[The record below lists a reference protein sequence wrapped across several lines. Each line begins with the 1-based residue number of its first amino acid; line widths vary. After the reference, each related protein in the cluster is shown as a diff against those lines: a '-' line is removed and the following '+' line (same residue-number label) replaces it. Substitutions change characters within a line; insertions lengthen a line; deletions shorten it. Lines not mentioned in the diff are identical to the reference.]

1 MVRPSA
7 AAASTKAGWRPGL
20 DPQNTHTAFSS
31 VTGACCQ
38 DPADPGDDVSGR
50 AAGSG
55 SYAGRMAWD
64 RDISRV
70 GALLAEP
77 ARCRILTALA
87 DGRALPVSLLAR
99 EAHVATSTASGHLRK
114 LADAGWVDVEPQG
127 RFRYYRLVDEG
138 AAELLELAT
147 RLAPPL
153 PVTSLAGDLERRR
166 LRRARTCY
174 RHLAGRLGVELLAGF
189 LRAGWIDGHDGSFRP
204 GADRLSAPGRD
215 VAYRVTGGGAVGLG
229 ELGIDA
235 VAGEGVRHCVD
246 WSEQCHHLAGAVGAR
261 LADRLFTLGWIER
274 QPTGRA
280 VTVTELGAPALATRL
295 HLDIDRLDVG

>member
-1 MVRPSA
+1 
-7 AAASTKAGWRPGL
+7 
-20 DPQNTHTAFSS
+20 
-31 VTGACCQ
+31 
-38 DPADPGDDVSGR
+38 
-50 AAGSG
+50 
-55 SYAGRMAWD
+55 MAWD
-64 RDISRV
+64 HDIAQV

-77 ARCRILTALA
+77 ARCRMLTALA
-87 DGRALPVSLLAR
+87 DGRALPVSELAR

-127 RFRYYRLVDEG
+127 RHRYYRLVDDD

-174 RHLAGRLGVELLAGF
+174 RHLAGRLGVELLAGL
-189 LRAGWIDGHDGSFRP
+189 LRVGWVDGHDGSFRH
-204 GADRLSAPGRD
+204 GNDRLSSPGRD
-215 VAYRVTGGGAVGLG
+215 VAYRVTDAGAAGLG

-235 VAGEGVRHCVD
+235 APGEGIRHCVD
-246 WSEQCHHLAGAVGAR
+246 WSEQCHHLAGALGAR

-274 QPTGRA
+274 QPTGRGL
-280 VTVTELGAPALATRL
+280 TITELGAPALATRL
-295 HLDIDRLDVG
+295 HIDLTRLDPA